1 MKEEA
6 KRWLDKAEDD
16 LKKGKDNL
24 KIKNYDLASFL
35 CQQAVEKSFK
45 AFLIEKT
52 GKFPK
57 IHDLVKLGKII
68 KIDNDLL
75 TKCEILNPVY
85 IETRYPDIKTGRYT
99 VKESDKDIKDA
110 EIILKWIKKNIL

>member
-6 KRWLDKAEDD
+6 KRLMNKAEDD
-16 LKKGKDNL
+16 LRKGKDNFR
-24 KIKNYDLASFL
+24 IKNYDLASFL

-45 AFLIEKT
+45 AILIEKT

-68 KIDNDLL
+68 KINEGLL
-75 TKCEILNPVY
+75 GECEILNPVY
-85 IETRYPDIKTGRYT
+85 IETRYPDISKERYT
-99 VKESDKDIKDA
+99 SKESEKDIKIA
-110 EIILKWIKKNIL
+110 EKILKWIKENI